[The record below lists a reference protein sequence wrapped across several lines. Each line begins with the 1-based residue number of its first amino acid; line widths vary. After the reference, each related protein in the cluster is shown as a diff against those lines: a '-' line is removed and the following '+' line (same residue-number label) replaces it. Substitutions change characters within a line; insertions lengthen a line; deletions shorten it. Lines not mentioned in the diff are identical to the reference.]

1 MDRIT
6 IALAGNPNCGKTT
19 LFNALTGASQRVG
32 NWPGV
37 TVERIEGRYEYEQ
50 TDVQVVDL
58 PGIYS
63 FSAHSADE
71 SISRKYILMEK
82 PAVVVNII
90 DATNLERGL
99 YLTAQLLEMKVPM
112 VVALNM
118 MDVVRQRKLR
128 IEVEHLAK
136 HLDCP
141 VIPIVASRK
150 KGIEELR
157 RAIHEVAR
165 ERTVPGTRVAYDMVV
180 EEALRALM
188 KGCESAAADHRV
200 HPRWLAVKLLEND
213 ELALQFVGGQCD
225 AAVTDRARAI
235 EKHVGQA
242 IGLVMADG
250 RYGFIHG
257 LTRDVL
263 HRDRE
268 IRKTLSD
275 AVDKVILNRVVG
287 IPIFLAVMLGVF
299 LLTINVGAPF
309 IDFFDQLC
317 GTIFVDG
324 FGELLQSWGAGAFLT
339 AILADGLGGGIQTIA
354 TFIPPIF
361 FIFLCLSILEDSGY
375 MARGAFIMD
384 RLLRKIGLP
393 GKAFLPMLV
402 GFGCNVPA
410 ILATRTL
417 ENPRDRIMTVVMN
430 PFMSC
435 GARLP
440 VYTLFAV
447 AFFPGRGGVIVFGLY
462 MIGILLAIC
471 TGLLLKKTIFQGEP
485 GTFVMELPPYHFPTL
500 SGVLFHTWRRL
511 MGFILRAGKV
521 ILLAVVVLSV
531 LNNVGFQ
538 EGRAAV
544 ITGRSDRSLL
554 SGLGRSVTPV
564 FHPMGITHENWPATV
579 GLFTGLLAKET
590 VISTLDA
597 LYSTPHL
604 TGQDAARTYSPTQPT
619 KVSHETAEPKEEPFD
634 FWGGIV
640 GAVRSIP
647 EGFAPGAGEKQDN
660 RELAGQ
666 LRDHFGGRAEA
677 AAYLLFVLIYAPCIA
692 AVAAIYRETNFRWM
706 LFSVLYTTGLAWVVA
721 TLFYQVC
728 TFARHPASSALWIS
742 LATAMLLVP
751 YAVLRLWMRYQ
762 KTESPL

>member
-19 LFNALTGASQRVG
+19 LFNALTGARQHVG

-50 TDVQVVDL
+50 TDVRVVDL

-63 FSAHSADE
+63 FSAYSADE
-71 SISRKYILMEK
+71 SISRKYILTEK
-82 PAVVVNII
+82 PAVVVNIL
-90 DATNLERGL
+90 DATNLERNL
-99 YLTAQLLEMKVPM
+99 YLTAQLLEIHTPM

-118 MDVVRQRKLR
+118 MDVAQQRRLR
-128 IEVEHLAK
+128 IEVEHLAQ

-141 VIPIVASRK
+141 VVPIVASKR
-150 KGIEELR
+150 KGIEELHK
-157 RAIHEVAR
+157 AIHAVAR
-165 ERTVPGTRVAYDMVV
+165 TRTIPRTRVAYDLVV
-180 EEALRALM
+180 EEALLILTDECGAVAEQ
-188 KGCESAAADHRV
+188 KRV
-200 HPRWLAVKLLEND
+200 DTRWMAIKLLEGD
-213 ELALQFVGGQCD
+213 ELAKQLTGGRFERD
-225 AAVTDRARAI
+225 VAVRVKAV
-235 EKHVGQA
+235 EKHVGET

-268 IRKTLSD
+268 IRKTVSD
-275 AVDKVILNRVVG
+275 AVDRVVLNRVAG

-309 IDFFDQLC
+309 IDFFDRLC
-317 GTIFVDG
+317 GAIFVDG
-324 FGELLQSWGAGAFLT
+324 LAALLHSWDASPFLIT
-339 AILADGLGGGIQTIA
+339 ILADGLGGGMQMIA

-361 FIFLCLSILEDSGY
+361 FIFLCLSFLEDSGY
-375 MARGAFIMD
+375 MARAAFVMD
-384 RLLRKIGLP
+384 RLMRRIGLP

-462 MIGILLAIC
+462 LVGILLAIL
-471 TGLLLKKTIFQGEP
+471 TGLLLKKTLFQGLP
-485 GTFVMELPPYHFPTL
+485 SAFVMELPPYHVPTI
-500 SGVLFHTWRRL
+500 SGMLFHTWRRL
-511 MGFILRAGKV
+511 KDFILRAGRV
-521 ILLAVVVLSV
+521 ILLAVVLLSL
-531 LNNVGFQ
+531 LNNVGWND
-538 EGRAAV
+538 EGRWRV
-544 ITGRSDRSLL
+544 LHEESDQSIL
-554 SGLGRSVTPV
+554 SGLGRSITPL
-564 FHPMGITHENWPATV
+564 FEPMGISRENWPATV
-579 GLFTGLLAKET
+579 GLFTGLFAKET

-597 LYSTPHL
+597 LYPHSRPAGTMPATTPA
-604 TGQDAARTYSPTQPT
+604 TDEATSPAGL
-619 KVSHETAEPKEEPFD
+619 EEAEEPFD
-634 FWGGIV
+634 FWESV
-640 GAVRSIP
+640 AGAFRAIP
-647 EGFAPGAGEKQDN
+647 EGFLPGREEPQEQ
-660 RELAGQ
+660 ELAGR
-666 LRDHFGGRAEA
+666 LRIYFGGQIEA
-677 AAYLLFVLIYAPCIA
+677 VAYLLFVLIYAPCVA
-692 AVAAIYRETNFRWM
+692 AVAAIYRETNLRWM

-721 TLFYQVC
+721 TMFYQAY
-728 TFARHPASSALWIS
+728 TFSRHPASSTMWLGVA
-742 LATAMLLVP
+742 AAMLFVP
-751 YAVLRLWMRYQ
+751 YCALRMYARYR
-762 KTESPL
+762 KME

>member
-19 LFNALTGASQRVG
+19 LFNALTGARQHVG

-37 TVERIEGRYEYEQ
+37 TVERIEGRYEYEN

-63 FSAHSADE
+63 FSAYSADE
-71 SISRKYILMEK
+71 TISRKYILMEK

-90 DATNLERGL
+90 DATNLERNL
-99 YLTAQLLEMKVPM
+99 YLTAQLLEIQTPM

-118 MDVVRQRKLR
+118 MDVARQRKLR
-128 IEVEHLAK
+128 IEVEHLAQ
-136 HLDCP
+136 HLNCP
-141 VIPIVASRK
+141 VVPIVASKK
-150 KGIEELR
+150 KGIDELR
-157 RAIHEVAR
+157 RAIHDVAR
-165 ERTVPGTRVAYDMVV
+165 TRAVPQTRVAYDLVV
-180 EEALRALM
+180 EEAL
-188 KGCESAAADHRV
+188 KDVTSGCETTAAEKRV
-200 HPRWLAVKLLEND
+200 DPRWLAVKLLEGD
-213 ELALQFVGGQCD
+213 ELARSLTDGCCD
-225 AAVTDRARAI
+225 VAVTDRAKAI
-235 EKHVGQA
+235 EKIEKHIGEK

-263 HRDRE
+263 HRDLE
-268 IRKTLSD
+268 IRKTVSD
-275 AVDKVILNRVVG
+275 AIDKIVLNRVVG

-324 FGELLQSWGAGAFLT
+324 FGALLESWGASAFLRT
-339 AILADGLGGGIQTIA
+339 ILADGVGGGVQTVA

-375 MARGAFIMD
+375 MARAAFVMD

-447 AFFPGRGGVIVFGLY
+447 AFFPGQGGILVFGLY
-462 MIGILLAIC
+462 LVGIILAIL
-471 TGLLLKKTIFQGEP
+471 TGLLLKKTLFRGLP
-485 GTFVMELPPYHFPTL
+485 SAFVMELPPYHLPTL

-511 MGFILRAGKV
+511 KSFLWRAGKV
-521 ILLAVVVLSV
+521 ILLAVVVLSL
-531 LNNVGFQ
+531 LNNVGFDE
-538 EGRAAV
+538 EGHWTV
-544 ITGRSDRSLL
+544 LEEESDRSLL
-554 SGLGRSVTPV
+554 SGVGQSITPM
-564 FHPMGITHENWPATV
+564 FHPMGITDDNWPATV
-579 GLFTGLLAKET
+579 GLFTGLFAKET
-590 VISTLDA
+590 VISSLDA
-597 LYSTPHL
+597 LYPHPHSSTAP
-604 TGQDAARTYSPTQPT
+604 TTQPA
-619 KVSHETAEPKEEPFD
+619 ETDETFD

-640 GAVRSIP
+640 GAIRAIP
-647 EGFAPGAGEKQDN
+647 KGFGVIPGDEEQPEDQ
-660 RELAGQ
+660 ELAGR
-666 LRDHFGGRAEA
+666 LRTHFGGRYEA
-677 AAYLLFVLIYAPCIA
+677 VAYLLFVLIYAPCIA
-692 AVAAIYRETNFRWM
+692 AIAAIYRETNLRWM

-721 TLFYQVC
+721 TLFYQAC
-728 TFARHPASSALWIS
+728 TFTRHPASSSLWLGAAVMM
-742 LATAMLLVP
+742 LAIP
-751 YAVLRLWMRYQ
+751 YLALRLWARYG
-762 KTESPL
+762 KNE

>member
-1 MDRIT
+1 
-6 IALAGNPNCGKTT
+6 
-19 LFNALTGASQRVG
+19 LTGARQHVG

-37 TVERIEGRYEYEQ
+37 TVERIEGRYEYER

-63 FSAHSADE
+63 FSAYSADE
-71 SISRKYILMEK
+71 SISRKYILLEK

-90 DATNLERGL
+90 DATNLERNL
-99 YLTAQLLEMKVPM
+99 YLTAQLLEIKTPM

-128 IEVEHLAK
+128 IEVEHLAQ

-141 VIPIVASRK
+141 VVPIVAARK
-150 KGIEELR
+150 EGIEELKQ
-157 RAIHEVAR
+157 AVAR
-165 ERTVPGTRVAYDMVV
+165 VARSGAIPKTRVAYDPVV
-180 EEALRALM
+180 EEALRALIG
-188 KGCESAAADHRV
+188 GCEETARMKRV
-200 HPRWLAVKLLEND
+200 HPRWLAVKLLEGD
-213 ELALQFVGGQCD
+213 ALAKQLTRACCD
-225 AAVTDRARAI
+225 QDVAARAKAI
-235 EKHVGQA
+235 EKHTGHA

-250 RYGFIHG
+250 RYGFIRG

-263 HRDRE
+263 HRELE
-268 IRKTLSD
+268 IRKNVSD
-275 AVDKVILNRVVG
+275 AVDKIVLNRVVG

-309 IDFFDQLC
+309 IDFFDRLC

-324 FGELLQSWGAGAFLT
+324 FAALLEFWGASPFVT
-339 AILADGLGGGIQTIA
+339 AILADGLGGGIQTVA

-375 MARGAFIMD
+375 MARAAFVMD

-447 AFFPGRGGVIVFGLY
+447 AFFPGRGGVVVFGLY
-462 MIGILLAIC
+462 LVGIGIAIA
-471 TGLLLKKTIFQGEP
+471 TGLLLKKTIFQGP
-485 GTFVMELPPYHFPTL
+485 PSAFVMELPPYHLPTL

-511 MGFILRAGKV
+511 KGFIWRAGKV
-521 ILLAVVVLSV
+521 ILLAVVVLSL
-531 LNNVGFQ
+531 LNNIGWDRD
-538 EGRAAV
+538 GKPAV
-544 ITGRSDRSLL
+544 LTEPSDRSLL
-554 SGLGRSVTPV
+554 SGVGRSITPV
-564 FHPMGITHENWPATV
+564 LHPMGVTRENWPATV
-579 GLFTGLLAKET
+579 GLFTGLFAKET
-590 VISTLDA
+590 IISTLDT
-597 LYSTPHL
+597 LYPH
-604 TGQDAARTYSPTQPT
+604 THSNGSPTTT
-619 KVSHETAEPKEEPFD
+619 KPASLVQEDRASREGAKAEEPFD
-634 FWGGIV
+634 FWAGI
-640 GAVRSIP
+640 ADSFRAIP
-647 EGFAPGAGEKQDN
+647 EGFLPGPEEQPDEQ
-660 RELAGQ
+660 ELAGR
-666 LRDHFGGRAEA
+666 LRKYFGGQAAA
-677 AAYLLFVLIYAPCIA
+677 AAYLLFVLIYAPCVA
-692 AVAAIYRETNFRWM
+692 AVAAIYRETNLRWM

-721 TLFYQVC
+721 TLFFQIC
-728 TFARHPASSALWIS
+728 TFTHHPASSLFWVAVAALM
-742 LATAMLLVP
+742 LAVP
-751 YAVLRLWMRYQ
+751 YAALRIWMRSR
-762 KTESPL
+762 KTD

>member
-19 LFNALTGASQRVG
+19 LFNALTGARQHVG

-50 TDVQVVDL
+50 TDVRVVDL

-63 FSAHSADE
+63 FSAYSADE
-71 SISRKYILMEK
+71 SISRKYILTEK
-82 PAVVVNII
+82 PAVVVNIL
-90 DATNLERGL
+90 DATNLERNL
-99 YLTAQLLEMKVPM
+99 YLTAQLLEIHTPM

-118 MDVVRQRKLR
+118 MDVAQQRRLR
-128 IEVEHLAK
+128 IEVEHLAQ

-141 VIPIVASRK
+141 VIPIVASKR

-157 RAIHEVAR
+157 RAIHDVAR
-165 ERTVPGTRVAYDMVV
+165 SRAIPRTRVAYDLVV
-180 EEALRALM
+180 EEALLILTDECGAVAEQ
-188 KGCESAAADHRV
+188 KRV
-200 HPRWLAVKLLEND
+200 DPRWLAIKLLEGD
-213 ELALQFVGGQCD
+213 ELAKQLTGGQFEQ
-225 AAVTDRARAI
+225 AVAVRAKAV
-235 EKHVGQA
+235 EKHVGEA

-268 IRKTLSD
+268 IRKTVSD
-275 AVDKVILNRVVG
+275 AIDRIVLNRVAG
-287 IPIFLAVMLGVF
+287 IPIFFAVMLGVF

-309 IDFFDQLC
+309 IDFFDRLC
-317 GTIFVDG
+317 GAIFVDG
-324 FGELLQSWGAGAFLT
+324 LAALLHSWEASPFLIT
-339 AILADGLGGGIQTIA
+339 ILADGLGGGMQMIA

-361 FIFLCLSILEDSGY
+361 FIFLCLSFLEDSGY
-375 MARGAFIMD
+375 MARAAFVMD
-384 RLLRKIGLP
+384 RLMRRIGLP

-462 MIGILLAIC
+462 LVGILLAIL
-471 TGLLLKKTIFQGEP
+471 TGLLLKKTLFQGLP
-485 GTFVMELPPYHFPTL
+485 SAFVMELPPYHVPTI
-500 SGVLFHTWRRL
+500 SGMLFHTWRRL
-511 MGFILRAGKV
+511 KDFLLRAGKV
-521 ILLAVVVLSV
+521 ILLAVVLLSL
-531 LNNVGFQ
+531 LNNVGRND
-538 EGRAAV
+538 EGRWTV
-544 ITGRSDRSLL
+544 LHEESDQSIL
-554 SGLGRSVTPV
+554 SGLGRSITPM
-564 FHPMGITHENWPATV
+564 FEPMGISRENWPATV
-579 GLFTGLLAKET
+579 GLFTGLFAKET

-597 LYSTPHL
+597 LYPRPRSAGTMPATTPA
-604 TGQDAARTYSPTQPT
+604 TDEA
-619 KVSHETAEPKEEPFD
+619 EEPFD
-634 FWGGIV
+634 FWESV
-640 GAVRSIP
+640 AGAFRAIP
-647 EGFAPGAGEKQDN
+647 EGFLPGQEEPQEQ
-660 RELAGQ
+660 ELAGR
-666 LRDHFGGRAEA
+666 LRIYFGGQIEA
-677 AAYLLFVLIYAPCIA
+677 VAYLLFVLIYAPCVA
-692 AVAAIYRETNFRWM
+692 AIAAIYRETNLRWM

-721 TLFYQVC
+721 TMFYQAY
-728 TFARHPASSALWIS
+728 TFSRHPAYSTTWLGVA
-742 LATAMLLVP
+742 AAMLFVP
-751 YAVLRLWMRYQ
+751 YVGLRLYARYRN
-762 KTESPL
+762 TE